1 MGRLISSIKSI
12 LLGLAVFFCSVLVQ
26 AQQVDRSTLMSSF
39 PKEQLSLVAN
49 AEVILSGQM
58 LAYSINCH
66 TNGSQAN
73 ISDIAYVELVS
84 DTKTSIFKHK
94 LRLNNGK
101 AYGDYFL
108 STALKTGH
116 YKLIAYTT
124 WSLNNA
130 EDAFYQTDIYI
141 INPYLNAFENNLK
154 NEFNENEGY
163 TELSINHE
171 LNYKGENEDNR
182 LKISTDS
189 DSYKKRSKVSLN
201 LKNVL
206 DASNYSNY
214 SVLVK
219 RIDSIN
225 IQNHHINKSSN
236 TKSSSSAY
244 YPEMRGELVQGIVVD
259 SKSNLPVVDQPVSLS
274 INGEHHLYKSTKTNA
289 KGVFYFNVFEPHE
302 KEKALIQVVSENR
315 NDFKLIIKQKEFDK
329 FDELKFYPLKL
340 DKNLEYYISQN
351 SIFNQ
356 VESAYYNLKQDSLIL
371 QAPITS
377 FYGKPDMVYVLDD
390 FTRFPSVK
398 ETFIEVVQEAAIR
411 TVKDG
416 YQFLVYDYNDPFAG
430 VFKTIKPLLIF
441 DGIQIQDEN
450 IVVGYNPEAIESVS
464 LVKGVYSLGSV
475 VYNGIIDI
483 KLKKETDLYLS
494 GTFMQ
499 HLDIHKPIV
508 QKEYFKQDYSTE
520 QNRIPDF
527 RTQLLWEPDFVLNT
541 NSKTIDFYTSDV
553 TGYYL
558 IEVNSYTFDGQ
569 LNKQYKIFKVT
580 DD

>member
-1 MGRLISSIKSI
+1 M
-12 LLGLAVFFCSVLVQ
+12 FCSVFVQ

-39 PKEQLSLVAN
+39 PKEQIALVAN

-58 LAYSINCH
+58 LAYSITCR

-84 DTKTSIFKHK
+84 DAKTSIFKHK
-94 LRLNNGK
+94 LRLNDGK

-116 YKLIAYTT
+116 YKLIAYTR

-154 NEFNENEGY
+154 NEFNESEGY
-163 TELSINHE
+163 AELSINHE
-171 LNYKGENEDNR
+171 LNYKARNEDNR
-182 LKISTDS
+182 LKITTDS

-201 LKNVL
+201 LKNML
-206 DASNYSNY
+206 EATNYGNY

-219 RIDSIN
+219 KIDSID
-225 IQNHHINKSSN
+225 IQNHHINTSSN
-236 TKSSSSAY
+236 TKASSSAY
-244 YPEMRGELVQGIVVD
+244 LPEMRGELIQGTVVD
-259 SKSNLPVVDQPVSLS
+259 SKTNLPIIDQPVSLS
-274 INGEHHLYKSTKTNA
+274 ITGEHHLYKSTKTNA
-289 KGVFYFNVFEPHE
+289 KGIFYFNVFEPYE
-302 KEKALIQVVSENR
+302 KEKAIIQVVAENR
-315 NDFKLIIKQKEFDK
+315 NDFKLIVQQKEFDK

-340 DKNLEYYISQN
+340 DKNLEHYISQN

-371 QAPITS
+371 QTPIKS
-377 FYGKPDMVYVLDD
+377 FYGKPDVVYVLDD

-398 ETFIEVVQEAAIR
+398 ETFIEVVQDAAIR
-411 TVKDG
+411 NVQDG
-416 YQFLVYDYNDPFAG
+416 YQFLVYDYSDPFAG

-441 DGIQIQDEN
+441 DGVQIQDEN
-450 IVVGYNPEAIESVS
+450 IIVGYNPEAIESVS

-483 KLKKETDLYLS
+483 KLKNETDLYLS

-499 HLDIHKPIV
+499 HLDIHKPVV
-508 QKEYFKQDYSTE
+508 QKEYFKQTYSTE

-527 RTQLLWEPDFVLNT
+527 RTQLLWEPDFKLKSD
-541 NSKTIDFYTSDV
+541 SKTIDFYTSDV
-553 TGYYL
+553 PGYYL
-558 IEVNSYTFDGQ
+558 IE
-569 LNKQYKIFKVT
+569 LNGMTKNGKSVLLKSIFKVINE
-580 DD
+580 